1 MPRAPPIAPLLVG
14 IALVL
19 VVAMVAFYPRQS
31 LSLTAGTDRITYASG
46 EPVTV
51 SVVLT
56 VGGNAPVSIATGCI
70 PYELGFVVVTDSG
83 EAVYHSLTTE
93 LTLNCL
99 RGGVPATL
107 QPGGSES
114 RSFTWGQVD
123 DLGRPIA
130 LGHTYVILPALGG
143 TPSVEALTSGAEI
156 SVQ

>member
-93 LTLNCL
+93 LPLIVL
-99 RGGVPATL
+99 RGGVPPRPK
-107 QPGGSES
+107 PGGGDWGPL
-114 RSFTWGQVD
+114 TW
-123 DLGRPIA
+123 A
-130 LGHTYVILPALGG
+130 
-143 TPSVEALTSGAEI
+143 
-156 SVQ
+156 